1 MRGTK
6 KAGNLV
12 EGKVAARYVMN
23 TGKTTTPAVAA
34 GGLKPKD
41 WRRNEGGRWRR
52 DMQTRQGL
60 WLAVVG
66 IGGKGKPLLN
76 RTSSAA
82 DPQMTMGSRK
92 GYALYHRNLTRS

>member
-1 MRGTK
+1 MRGIK
-6 KAGNLV
+6 KVGNLV
-12 EGKVAARYVMN
+12 EVKVAARYVMS

-34 GGLKPKD
+34 GALKPKD

-66 IGGKGKPLLN
+66 IGGKAKPFLN
-76 RTSSAA
+76 RTSSAV
-82 DPQMTMGSRK
+82 DPQMTMGSGR
-92 GYALYHRNLTRS
+92 G